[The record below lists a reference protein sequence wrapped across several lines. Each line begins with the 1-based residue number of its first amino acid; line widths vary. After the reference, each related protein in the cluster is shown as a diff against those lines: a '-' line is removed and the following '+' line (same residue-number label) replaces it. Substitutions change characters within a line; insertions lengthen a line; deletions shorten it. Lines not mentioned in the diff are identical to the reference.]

1 MAHIQTL
8 MQTTMHV
15 LLVITAIMFPVGCGC
30 ENGPT
35 ETIAITDAPFVLE
48 VVTTR
53 AAIERGLGGRSEVAR
68 NGGMLFVFPDVA
80 PRRFWM
86 KDCLVDIDIMYLDGL
101 GRITAIHTMSAEP
114 LQGDN
119 ETKTAYEQRL
129 RRYPSVLGAQF
140 AIELK
145 AGRIDEL
152 GLAQGDKIDIPA
164 DCLKARVQ

>member
-1 MAHIQTL
+1 MAHIQVL
-8 MQTTMHV
+8 MQMTMRV
-15 LLVITAIMFPVGCGC
+15 LFVIGAIMFPVGCGC

-35 ETIAITDAPFVLE
+35 ETIAISDAPFVLE

-68 NGGMLFVFPDVA
+68 NGGMLFVFPDVS

-86 KDCLVDIDIMYLDGL
+86 RNCLIDIDIMYLDGL

-145 AGRIDEL
+145 AGRIAQL
-152 GLAQGDKIDIPA
+152 GLSQGDKIDIPA
-164 DCLKARVQ
+164 DCLKARLP